1 MFLFD
6 PSKKGQIDPSDLFYN
21 YIQMALY
28 KLKWVSI
35 EYSEK
40 FNKKVLIVPL
50 VWRWENWKFDKFIPM
65 REAIDI
71 VADAVI
77 KPDDKYLVM
86 SHKDKKKTYKEIPVL
101 TVREKKKRS
110 LEDFSTHISTF

>member
-1 MFLFD
+1 
-6 PSKKGQIDPSDLFYN
+6 
-21 YIQMALY
+21 
-28 KLKWVSI
+28 
-35 EYSEK
+35 
-40 FNKKVLIVPL
+40 
-50 VWRWENWKFDKFIPM
+50 M

-86 SHKDKKKTYKEIPVL
+86 SRKD
-101 TVREKKKRS
+101 KKKRS